1 MRTLSTILLAATFGL
16 LGCGPS
22 EFSKEEAFTILKK
35 KGGYPHACEYT
46 IHCGSPHQAKIIT
59 ELGMVKSGLVTIKEG
74 SSGALG
80 MGEPLIRFQDK
91 ANPYLING
99 SPDQF
104 AEDFTYN
111 FQRVK
116 IADEDITEITSVVT
130 DKRNKTASVQY
141 TIVYSNLTPFSA
153 LLKRNLKKPQTGN
166 IATFLYS
173 DEYGWLLK
181 KQP

>member
-1 MRTLSTILLAATFGL
+1 MRTLSTILLTATLGL
-16 LGCGPS
+16 TGCGPG
-22 EFSKEEAFTILKK
+22 ELSKEEAFKILKK
-35 KGGYPHACEYT
+35 QGEYPQACEYN
-46 IHCGSPHQAKIIT
+46 IHCGSPNQAKIVAG
-59 ELGMVKSGLVTIKEG
+59 LGLVQNGLVTIRDG
-74 SSGALG
+74 SSGPLG

-116 IADEDITEITSVVT
+116 IADVDIAEISSAFT

-141 TIVYSNLTPFSA
+141 TTVYRNLTPFSA
-153 LLKRNLKKPQTGN
+153 LLKKDLRKPQTGN
-166 IATFLYS
+166 IATFSYS

-181 KQP
+181 KEP